1 MIPGLE
7 STLTTAVVATAGA
20 PASAAPELLP
30 ALALAVAVLL
40 CFSAFFSSSETV
52 VLLLKRRP
60 LEREKLRGQAPG
72 AAARIEALAEDP
84 PRTLASVLTG
94 NELVNVSLSMV
105 CATIVLTL
113 WPEQAWMNLL
123 IATPLLIVFGEV
135 LPKTLAFRFPLVWS
149 RLFSRPL
156 KLWTELTSPLRWV
169 LLGVAGLFLR
179 YLGARGEDGVGLHER
194 AFRRLVDE
202 GRHSGDVAEL
212 EQEIIHRVF
221 EFGEMPVSRMMT
233 PRPDVVAA
241 PLTIPYPE
249 LVARVRDAGVS
260 RVPIYD
266 GDPDD
271 VVGVL
276 LTKDLLQF
284 VVRGDGD
291 PPDADALKALLQEPL
306 FIPTSKPAEDL
317 LREFR
322 ERRVHIA
329 LVVDEHGSLVGLVT
343 MDDLLQELMG
353 DLAEDDEDSEEI
365 ERIHPDTWT
374 VSGAMDIEDFAEET
388 GISLPNGDYRTVGG
402 FVFSRIGHLPAAG
415 EAVVHE
421 GVAFTVTSVEGRRII
436 EISAQ
441 IRPAGAA

>member
-1 MIPGLE
+1 
-7 STLTTAVVATAGA
+7 
-20 PASAAPELLP
+20 
-30 ALALAVAVLL
+30 
-40 CFSAFFSSSETV
+40 
-52 VLLLKRRP
+52 
-60 LEREKLRGQAPG
+60 
-72 AAARIEALAEDP
+72 
-84 PRTLASVLTG
+84 
-94 NELVNVSLSMV
+94 
-105 CATIVLTL
+105 
-113 WPEQAWMNLL
+113 
-123 IATPLLIVFGEV
+123 
-135 LPKTLAFRFPLVWS
+135 
-149 RLFSRPL
+149 
-156 KLWTELTSPLRWV
+156 
-169 LLGVAGLFLR
+169 
-179 YLGARGEDGVGLHER
+179 
-194 AFRRLVDE
+194 
-202 GRHSGDVAEL
+202 
-212 EQEIIHRVF
+212 
-221 EFGEMPVSRMMT
+221 
-233 PRPDVVAA
+233 VVAA
-241 PLTIPYPE
+241 PLAIPYPE

-421 GVAFTVTSVEGRRII
+421 GVAFTVPSGEGRRII